1 MTSQT
6 VEGETV
12 NFVSG
17 DFDAYTDEIQ
27 AYLDSTS
34 ALERR
39 ADTSA
44 VKSIVSA
51 NGARLQSKAM
61 RNAPIDTGALM
72 RSIGLTLKD
81 GGLTAEVQPAM
92 EYAAY
97 VEYGTR
103 FMDAHLKGTKRYL
116 PQCGH

>member
-1 MTSQT
+1 MEIKIDW
-6 VEGETV
+6 EGL
-12 NFVSG
+12 
-17 DFDAYTDEIQ
+17 DE
-27 AYLDSTS
+27 LCE

-44 VKSIVSA
+44 VKSVVSA

-103 FMDAHLKGTKRYL
+103 FMEAQPYLRPAFDEVKQKFISDLKTLVK
-116 PQCGH
+116 